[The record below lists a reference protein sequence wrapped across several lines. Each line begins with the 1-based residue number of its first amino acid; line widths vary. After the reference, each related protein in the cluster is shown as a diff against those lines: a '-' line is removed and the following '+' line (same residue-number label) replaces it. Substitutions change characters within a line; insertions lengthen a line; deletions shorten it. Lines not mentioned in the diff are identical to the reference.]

1 MSGLW
6 AVPRMTGRSGVSPRA
21 RWARTRSSSIA
32 ARICSS
38 GIRLILFSS
47 CDVRNP
53 SKKNSTGTRDS
64 SVATCA
70 TSARSCASCTDD
82 AASIAKPTM
91 RALITSEWSPK
102 MDRAC
107 VAIALAATWKT
118 QGVSSPAI
126 LYMLGSIS
134 RNPCDAVNVVVRAPL
149 WSAPC
154 TAPAAPPSDCI
165 CWMIGT

>member
-1 MSGLW
+1 M
-6 AVPRMTGRSGVSPRA
+6 
-21 RWARTRSSSIA
+21 
-32 ARICSS
+32 
-38 GIRLILFSS
+38 FSS

-53 SKKNSTGTRDS
+53 SKKKITGTRDS

-70 TSARSCASCTDD
+70 TSARSCDSCTEV
-82 AASIAKPTM
+82 AASIANPTM

-102 MDRAC
+102 IESAC
-107 VAIALAATWKT
+107 VAIARAATWNT
-118 QGVSSPAI
+118 HGVSSPAI

-134 RNPCDAVNVVVRAPL
+134 RKPCDAVNVVVSAPL

-165 CWMIGT
+165 CWMTGTWPQMFFTPCAAHASASSAIVDDGVIGKMAQTSLTR